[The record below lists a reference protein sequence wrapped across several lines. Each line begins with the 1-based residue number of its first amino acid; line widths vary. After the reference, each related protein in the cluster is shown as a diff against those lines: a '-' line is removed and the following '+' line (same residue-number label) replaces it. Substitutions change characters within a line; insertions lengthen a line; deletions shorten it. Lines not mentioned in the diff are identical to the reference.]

1 MAAVTAA
8 NGKSN
13 GGAKSADFTAV
24 EIGEALSP
32 TASLFH
38 SPKLNCC
45 IIAVLGSKTA
55 IDPAV
60 VKSGLERTLIRHP
73 RFSSR
78 LVVDDHG
85 CRGRKLRWEK
95 TMVELDDHIIIPNL
109 DDDDGDGEIF
119 TTSPDS
125 AVEDYISR
133 LSTFPMDVTKPLW
146 ELHILN
152 VKTRDAESLFVF
164 KIHHSIGDGASLIS
178 LLLACARKSSD
189 PNALPSVPVKNRR
202 ARRQGV
208 VSASGFCCVVLERY
222 EDSDQ
227 RSGDRGGAEWEA
239 VCASDGE
246 NQKNEEK
253 QSNQIQKSYL
263 PSTIRLRACIMV
275 NMRPTTGIQDMAKL
289 MAKGPKAKWGWG
301 NWIGNMM
308 IPLTIALRDDPL
320 DYLWSAKATMDR
332 KKHSLEPIL
341 EFIGARILP
350 MVFGV
355 KATVGI
361 FHKILSN
368 TTLAFSNVVGP
379 VEEISLYGHPI
390 AYIAPS
396 VYGHPHA
403 LTIHFQS
410 YCNMMTIS
418 VAVDPEVIPDP
429 HVLFDELEQSL
440 IIMKGDVTLK
450 FPKKGPNVALL
461 CRRTVAAANS
471 WGKKGFDA
479 GLLLCRRTAAGTN
492 PSRQKGFDAAHLL
505 CRRPPLRLPPSSIQ
519 RRTPQSTSVVRMTDE
534 KTQSSNPLYRGNPPM
549 GERTRTRE
557 HSFHSANPC
566 SAPPV
571 DDTGDFSPVGFF
583 SVEEGAGRS
592 SPATPRGN
600 NDDSQ
605 GERQ

>member
-8 NGKSN
+8 NGKSS

-45 IIAVLGSKTA
+45 IIAVLGSKT
-55 IDPAV
+55 
-60 VKSGLERTLIRHP
+60 
-73 RFSSR
+73 
-78 LVVDDHG
+78 
-85 CRGRKLRWEK
+85 
-95 TMVELDDHIIIPNL
+95 
-109 DDDDGDGEIF
+109 
-119 TTSPDS
+119 
-125 AVEDYISR
+125 
-133 LSTFPMDVTKPLW
+133 
-146 ELHILN
+146 

-208 VSASGFCCVVLERY
+208 VSASGFCWSLVWLIWAVVRLVWNTLVDVLLVNATVLFLRDTRTPIKGPATGEGRNGKRFVHRTV
-222 EDSDQ
+222 SL
-227 RSGDRGGAEWEA
+227 GDIKMVKNAMNMLI
-239 VCASDGE
+239 GE

-396 VYGHPHA
+396 VYGHPH
-403 LTIHFQS
+403 
-410 YCNMMTIS
+410 
-418 VAVDPEVIPDP
+418 V
-429 HVLFDELEQSL
+429 
-440 IIMKGDVTLK
+440 
-450 FPKKGPNVALL
+450 
-461 CRRTVAAANS
+461 
-471 WGKKGFDA
+471 
-479 GLLLCRRTAAGTN
+479 
-492 PSRQKGFDAAHLL
+492 
-505 CRRPPLRLPPSSIQ
+505 
-519 RRTPQSTSVVRMTDE
+519 
-534 KTQSSNPLYRGNPPM
+534 
-549 GERTRTRE
+549 
-557 HSFHSANPC
+557 
-566 SAPPV
+566 SAPLN
-571 DDTGDFSPVGFF
+571 TMKS
-583 SVEEGAGRS
+583 
-592 SPATPRGN
+592 TY
-600 NDDSQ
+600 Q
-605 GERQ
+605 T

>member
-8 NGKSN
+8 NGKSS

-109 DDDDGDGEIF
+109 DDDDA
-119 TTSPDS
+119 SPDS

-208 VSASGFCCVVLERY
+208 VSASGFCWSLVWLIWAVVRLVWNTLVDVLLVNATVLFLRDTRTPIKGPATGEGRNGKRFVHRTVSLGDIKMVKNAMNMTINDVLLGVTEAGISRY
-222 EDSDQ
+222 LN
-227 RSGDRGGAEWEA
+227 RKY
-239 VCASDGE
+239 GE

-410 YCNMMTIS
+410 YCNTITIS
-418 VAVDPEVIPDP
+418 LAVDPGLIPDP
-429 HVLFDELEQSL
+429 HVLCDDLEDSL
-440 IIMKGDVTLK
+440 KAIKEAVVQK
-450 FPKKGPNVALL
+450 FV
-461 CRRTVAAANS
+461 
-471 WGKKGFDA
+471 
-479 GLLLCRRTAAGTN
+479 
-492 PSRQKGFDAAHLL
+492 QKDPG
-505 CRRPPLRLPPSSIQ
+505 I
-519 RRTPQSTSVVRMTDE
+519 V
-534 KTQSSNPLYRGNPPM
+534 
-549 GERTRTRE
+549 
-557 HSFHSANPC
+557 
-566 SAPPV
+566 
-571 DDTGDFSPVGFF
+571 
-583 SVEEGAGRS
+583 
-592 SPATPRGN
+592 
-600 NDDSQ
+600 
-605 GERQ
+605 

>member
-1 MAAVTAA
+1 
-8 NGKSN
+8 
-13 GGAKSADFTAV
+13 
-24 EIGEALSP
+24 
-32 TASLFH
+32 
-38 SPKLNCC
+38 
-45 IIAVLGSKTA
+45 
-55 IDPAV
+55 
-60 VKSGLERTLIRHP
+60 
-73 RFSSR
+73 
-78 LVVDDHG
+78 
-85 CRGRKLRWEK
+85 
-95 TMVELDDHIIIPNL
+95 
-109 DDDDGDGEIF
+109 
-119 TTSPDS
+119 
-125 AVEDYISR
+125 
-133 LSTFPMDVTKPLW
+133 MDVTKPLW

-208 VSASGFCCVVLERY
+208 WLIWAVVRLVWNTLVDVLLVNATVLFLRDTRTPIKGPATGEGRNGKRFVHRTVSLGDIKMVKNAMNMTINDVLLGVTEAGISRY
-222 EDSDQ
+222 LN
-227 RSGDRGGAEWEA
+227 RKY
-239 VCASDGE
+239 GE

-450 FPKKGPNVALL
+450 FPKKGPNVGWKEIL
-461 CRRTVAAANS
+461 
-471 WGKKGFDA
+471 
-479 GLLLCRRTAAGTN
+479 
-492 PSRQKGFDAAHLL
+492 
-505 CRRPPLRLPPSSIQ
+505 
-519 RRTPQSTSVVRMTDE
+519 
-534 KTQSSNPLYRGNPPM
+534 
-549 GERTRTRE
+549 
-557 HSFHSANPC
+557 
-566 SAPPV
+566 
-571 DDTGDFSPVGFF
+571 
-583 SVEEGAGRS
+583 
-592 SPATPRGN
+592 
-600 NDDSQ
+600 
-605 GERQ
+605 

>member
-1 MAAVTAA
+1 
-8 NGKSN
+8 
-13 GGAKSADFTAV
+13 
-24 EIGEALSP
+24 
-32 TASLFH
+32 
-38 SPKLNCC
+38 
-45 IIAVLGSKTA
+45 
-55 IDPAV
+55 
-60 VKSGLERTLIRHP
+60 
-73 RFSSR
+73 
-78 LVVDDHG
+78 
-85 CRGRKLRWEK
+85 
-95 TMVELDDHIIIPNL
+95 
-109 DDDDGDGEIF
+109 
-119 TTSPDS
+119 
-125 AVEDYISR
+125 
-133 LSTFPMDVTKPLW
+133 MDVTKPLW

-208 VSASGFCCVVLERY
+208 WLIWAVV
-222 EDSDQ
+222 
-227 RSGDRGGAEWEA
+227 
-239 VCASDGE
+239 
-246 NQKNEEK
+246 
-253 QSNQIQKSYL
+253 
-263 PSTIRLRACIMV
+263 RLVWNTLVDVLLV
-275 NMRPTTGIQDMAKL
+275 NATVLFLRDTRTPI
-289 MAKGPKAKWGWG
+289 KGPATGEGRNGKRFVHRTVSLGDIKMVKNAMNMAKWGWG

-450 FPKKGPNVALL
+450 FPKKGPNVGWKEIL
-461 CRRTVAAANS
+461 
-471 WGKKGFDA
+471 
-479 GLLLCRRTAAGTN
+479 
-492 PSRQKGFDAAHLL
+492 
-505 CRRPPLRLPPSSIQ
+505 
-519 RRTPQSTSVVRMTDE
+519 
-534 KTQSSNPLYRGNPPM
+534 
-549 GERTRTRE
+549 
-557 HSFHSANPC
+557 
-566 SAPPV
+566 
-571 DDTGDFSPVGFF
+571 
-583 SVEEGAGRS
+583 
-592 SPATPRGN
+592 
-600 NDDSQ
+600 
-605 GERQ
+605 